1 MDMLKSDVGKSFG
14 KSGGEIIFVDGT
26 LFRPKPTLAYNI
38 EPEIIEKNIQIHR
51 LVIGQGR
58 LGSFDWLHELCNK
71 TAGKEYITM
80 TSRRIRKNTN
90 SIYDPVSFFVNLNHK
105 TINVLLTGIFCCT
118 DFKNIIC
125 YNTSCSIR
133 IRVVLLYRL
142 DFCVSELYHII

>member
-105 TINVLLTGIFCCT
+105 TINVLLTGNCFV
-118 DFKNIIC
+118 FFSLLEKKLNVIIPPVTYASAWSYC
-125 YNTSCSIR
+125 I
-133 IRVVLLYRL
+133 
-142 DFCVSELYHII
+142 D